1 MCVDVSECYE
11 RNGLVCFEQN
21 FLTPD
26 DDGGGLDTTNWGGT
40 TYEHMYSPLEEDCVH
55 FLPNLN
61 REDRMEGPGNLAAGK
76 ILDTDKSGYIW
87 LNMFL
92 TLLF

>member
-1 MCVDVSECYE
+1 MDVSECYE

-40 TYEHMYSPLEEDCVH
+40 TIEHMYSSLEEDCVH
-55 FLPNLN
+55 FLPNLKVISS
-61 REDRMEGPGNLAAGK
+61 RYKSFYINL
-76 ILDTDKSGYIW
+76 SH
-87 LNMFL
+87 FSH
-92 TLLF
+92 